1 MREGRFTG
9 EGLLTGDGSFIRDV
23 SFAGEGL
30 LVGEGRFTG
39 DSRLTGDGSFAGEGF
54 LGEGRFTGDSRLTGE
69 GFLGEGRFIGEGFL
83 GEGRLIGD
91 GFLGEGFLGG
101 EGGRL
106 IGEGFLGGEGGRLIG
121 DGFLGEGFLGGEGGR
136 FMGEGVLEPVHLL
149 IKLISS
155 LFLRVEYPLHP
166 SFLANCFNLVTVSSF
181 KFLGERRSLEPVGE
195 ICFLFLQSIINLIR
209 DFLPS
214 FEYPLHPSFLASFL
228 MLIIFIVDRDCGDML
243 ELDDSLCPS
252 LHLAINLSN
261 ETLVSFE

>member
-1 MREGRFTG
+1 M
-9 EGLLTGDGSFIRDV
+9 GDGF
-23 SFAGEGL
+23 
-30 LVGEGRFTG
+30 
-39 DSRLTGDGSFAGEGF
+39 LT
-54 LGEGRFTGDSRLTGE
+54 
-69 GFLGEGRFIGEGFL
+69 

-91 GFLGEGFLGG
+91 GFLTGEGRFMGDGFLTG
-101 EGGRL
+101 EGRL
-106 IGEGFLGGEGGRLIG
+106 IGEGRFMGEGRLIG
-121 DGFLGEGFLGGEGGR
+121 EGRFMGEGFLGDVR
-136 FMGEGVLEPVHLL
+136 LIGEGVLEPVHLL

-181 KFLGERRSLEPVGE
+181 KFLGEIRSLEPVGE

-243 ELDDSLCPS
+243 ELDDRLCPS